1 MFLYYVVVRCVM
13 YIYIIYFNKL
23 IKKIFKG
30 LIIIFWYII
39 NYEII
44 FLYNMSDYK
53 LMLICV
59 LNGMLDVEESNEF
72 LFLMIFDMNII
83 LNNLKFI

>member
-23 IKKIFKG
+23 IKKIFKW

-44 FLYNMSDYK
+44 FLYNMSVYK
-53 LMLICV
+53 FMLICV
-59 LNGMLDVEESNEF
+59 LNGMLDVEESKEF
-72 LFLMIFDMNII
+72 LFLMIFDMIII

>member
-1 MFLYYVVVRCVM
+1 
-13 YIYIIYFNKL
+13 
-23 IKKIFKG
+23 
-30 LIIIFWYII
+30 
-39 NYEII
+39 
-44 FLYNMSDYK
+44 MSDYK

-59 LNGMLDVEESNEF
+59 LNGMLDVEESKEF

>member
-23 IKKIFKG
+23 IKKIFKW

-59 LNGMLDVEESNEF
+59 LNGMLDVEESKEF